1 MIVLKRLRNENDA
14 TNSGFVNLIIDGK
27 KADISNRVMN
37 AMIIIEHTKIFVNE
51 NLDFRLIFLFLFVS
65 VRVDLILKLL
75 SNVY

>member
-65 VRVDLILKLL
+65 IRVELILKLL

>member
-1 MIVLKRLRNENDA
+1 MIVSKRLRNENDA

-27 KADISNRVMN
+27 KADINNSVIKD
-37 AMIIIEHTKIFVNE
+37 MIIIEHTKIFVNE

-65 VRVDLILKLL
+65 VRVELILKLL

>member
-14 TNSGFVNLIIDGK
+14 IYSGFVNLIIDGK
-27 KADISNRVMN
+27 KADINNRVMN

-65 VRVDLILKLL
+65 VRVELILKLL

>member
-65 VRVDLILKLL
+65 V
-75 SNVY
+75 

>member
-27 KADISNRVMN
+27 KADISNKVMN
-37 AMIIIEHTKIFVNE
+37 AIIIIEHTKIFVNE

-65 VRVDLILKLL
+65 VRVELILKLL

>member
-14 TNSGFVNLIIDGK
+14 TNSDFVNLIIDGK

-37 AMIIIEHTKIFVNE
+37 AIIIIEHTKIFVNE

-65 VRVDLILKLL
+65 VRVELILKLL

>member
-65 VRVDLILKLL
+65 VRVELILKLL

>member
-1 MIVLKRLRNENDA
+1 MIVLKRLRNENDV

-27 KADISNRVMN
+27 KADISNRVIKD
-37 AMIIIEHTKIFVNE
+37 MIIIEHTKIFVNE

-65 VRVDLILKLL
+65 VRVELILKLL